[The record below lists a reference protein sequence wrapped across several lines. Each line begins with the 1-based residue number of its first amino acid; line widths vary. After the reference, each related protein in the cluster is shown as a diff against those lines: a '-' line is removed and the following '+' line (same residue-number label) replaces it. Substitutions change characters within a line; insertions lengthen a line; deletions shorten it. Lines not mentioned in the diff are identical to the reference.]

1 MKHLPVIFITLSII
15 LSVIACILPNWAI
28 HNQKGSMGDII
39 TVDTTFN
46 YGLFNT
52 CQETHSVVVGADA
65 NILLPNKCN
74 PTPSGNGLLP
84 SQIFSIAGPVLL
96 AISAALC
103 GMGQHKNR
111 VLAALITGI
120 ICLITTLVIFAASY
134 APSIS
139 PGCINGSTNT
149 PFSTYNAGCPVL
161 STSWYLEVGAVI
173 LAIAA
178 VVIKTRSSKKK

>member
-28 HNQKGSMGDII
+28 HNQKGSINDII
-39 TVDTTFN
+39 AVDTTWN

-52 CQETHSVVVGADA
+52 CQETHSVGADA
-65 NILLPNKCN
+65 NILQPNKCTP
-74 PTPSGNGLLP
+74 PTPNGHGILP

-111 VLAALITGI
+111 VLASLITGI
-120 ICLITTLVIFAASY
+120 ICLTTTLVIFAASY
-134 APSIS
+134 APSIK
-139 PGCINGSTNT
+139 PGCINGSNRYAAG
-149 PFSTYNAGCPVL
+149 TYNLGCPVL
-161 STSWYLEVGAVI
+161 STSWYLELGAVV
-173 LAIAA
+173 LAIVG
-178 VVIKTRSSKKK
+178 VVIKARSSRKK